1 MHYTFQRSARNTY
14 PLFNELS
21 VEKNADR
28 AASGALLPLR
38 LAQYRYRPQIRP
50 SARAA
55 RTKRKRRSPT
65 AAPFNHALLP
75 RYRRFSSI
83 YTLISRNSMLGSSAP
98 STGGMLYTRL
108 SGPKIWSS
116 T

>member
-21 VEKNADR
+21 VEKSADR
-28 AASGALLPLR
+28 AASGALPALR
-38 LAQYRYRPQIRP
+38 FAQYRRRPQIRP

-55 RTKRKRRSPT
+55 RPNEKGAAQ